1 MKRFSLLIVAIIS
14 VASVSVAQ
22 NVDDAL
28 RYSQIFYGGTARFM
42 SMGGAFTA
50 LGGDLSSLSQN
61 PAGLGVF
68 RSSEISVSPQLF
80 NIKSTSE
87 FNGISSDYL
96 YDFNLGQAG
105 IVGNII
111 KRNDQS
117 GLITLNFGYS
127 FNRTN
132 NFNQS
137 IIVNGKSNNSS
148 MADYWVD
155 QANGYYK
162 DELAENAADALL
174 AYNTWIIDTLPGYDF
189 NYGTVFSFFGS
200 NPPSVYGQTIRRIIS
215 YEGGTAEHALSIGGN
230 YSNKIFFGA
239 TIGIST
245 LNYLSH
251 YEHLETTDA
260 ALPSKFTN
268 FNYTF
273 HYENTGTGYSLKIG
287 TIIKPSDAIRIGLS
301 FHSPT
306 LYRINE
312 IYFDDI
318 TSKFSDGSKYEDKNN
333 TMRYSYAL
341 TTPFRALA
349 GIAWQIKKFGLLS
362 ADYEYVDY
370 SSARFSAT
378 NDNYDYSKKNLDIKS
393 ILKPASNIR
402 LGGEL
407 RLDKFYLRGGYG
419 YYGKTF
425 KPGDINE
432 NQDYRSIS
440 GGLGFRE
447 QNISIDFGFTNL
459 KNSQNYLLY
468 SSSAGSPLA
477 NLSIN
482 KNIYSVTFGYKFGY

>member
-1 MKRFSLLIVAIIS
+1 
-14 VASVSVAQ
+14 
-22 NVDDAL
+22 
-28 RYSQIFYGGTARFM
+28 
-42 SMGGAFTA
+42 
-50 LGGDLSSLSQN
+50 
-61 PAGLGVF
+61 
-68 RSSEISVSPQLF
+68 
-80 NIKSTSE
+80 
-87 FNGISSDYL
+87 
-96 YDFNLGQAG
+96 
-105 IVGNII
+105 
-111 KRNDQS
+111 
-117 GLITLNFGYS
+117 
-127 FNRTN
+127 
-132 NFNQS
+132 
-137 IIVNGKSNNSS
+137 

-162 DELAENAADALL
+162 DELKDNAADALL

-189 NYGTVFSFFGS
+189 NYGTVYSYFGS

-306 LYRINE
+306 FYRINE
-312 IYFDDI
+312 NYFDDI
-318 TSKFSDGSKYEDKNN
+318 TSKFSDGSKYQDKNN

-362 ADYEYVDY
+362 ADYEFVDY
-370 SSARFSAT
+370 STARFSET
-378 NDNYDYSKKNLDIKS
+378 GDNYDYSVKNMSIKNT
-393 ILKPASNIR
+393 LKSANNIR

-407 RLDKFYLRGGYG
+407 RLDKLYLRGGYG
-419 YYGKTF
+419 YYGKAF

-432 NQDYRSIS
+432 NQDYTSIS
-440 GGLGFRE
+440 FGAGFRE
-447 QNISIDFGFTNL
+447 QNIFIDFGFTNL

-468 SSSAGSPLA
+468 SSSAGSPLSD
-477 NLSIN
+477 LSIN